1 MGRIVPTQQKAAGLD
16 SGTRWSI
23 SHCVIRQ
30 EKNTF
35 LLFEASVGLGFA
47 MLVAAMLAC
56 LLFSP
61 TTEARSKHRQMTVE
75 VAAGSEDCF
84 FLPEVRAGQ
93 SIELEFQVTSSSS
106 ATGKNDITAR
116 IFSPPPT
123 LSVMYETELQN
134 DGSFNGEAEEN
145 GDYKVC
151 FDNRVST
158 FSDKIVWFEVN
169 VEDPDDDYTDD
180 DDYFDPEDWDKM
192 VDNNEDTQSLF
203 EMKVGKMRHFQ
214 FMKGGSMSKDTH
226 QVESNLSRLNFWS
239 LAHLLL
245 MLIVGVSQVYMV
257 RQLFDEKSMVQKM
270 TARA

>member
-1 MGRIVPTQQKAAGLD
+1 MLLAA
-16 SGTRWSI
+16 T
-23 SHCVIRQ
+23 
-30 EKNTF
+30 
-35 LLFEASVGLGFA
+35 
-47 MLVAAMLAC
+47 LAC

-84 FLPEVRAGQ
+84 FLPEVKAGQ

-123 LSVMYETELQN
+123 LSVLYESELQN

-203 EMKVGKMRHFQ
+203 EIKVEDIKTAIHDVRMKVGKMRHFQ